1 MRSFIGEI
9 GMSRSNN
16 RSCSSGVLTRRNRK
30 NLLWFINGQSVS
42 LRHYMP
48 WGRLCRT
55 ITTGCYIPIYHQ
67 ITVLSVRARSAHI
80 FSSWLISTRKLIASR
95 EKERDRE
102 KKGTCCRLYMV
113 IAHAGLQIPPGHLTC
128 THDATTYA
136 KEKKREVNRRGH
148 VGGR

>member
-1 MRSFIGEI
+1 MRSFIGLTSEI

-16 RSCSSGVLTRRNRK
+16 RSCPSGVLTRRNRK
-30 NLLWFINGQSVS
+30 NLLWFINGQSAS
-42 LRHYMP
+42 LRHYVS

-95 EKERDRE
+95 GR
-102 KKGTCCRLYMV
+102 KGTCCRSYYWWWSHTRSCRFRLASWRARM
-113 IAHAGLQIPPGHLTC
+113 TRSR
-128 THDATTYA
+128 TR
-136 KEKKREVNRRGH
+136 KRKRERQTDEDT
-148 VGGR
+148 